1 MDGVGSIDVL
11 LLDHI
16 EGVPGVV
23 LVHGL
28 IVGIGEGQP
37 PLLSVGRSG
46 EQEVV
51 SDLELKEVANDLC
64 RFSRSASE
72 CLELVQKV
80 GVGDEVL
87 GEGHRV
93 VRVVEDDPQLYGVE
107 AGEIDGVC
115 CRLEAQILDVGCGSD
130 GYDSIHWQLL
140 DSDLK
145 PDVFSIGCEQFFG
158 YLDSIRTF
166 EFNTTTVLTGLVH
179 QCEIVSSYSQ
189 VEDVIAGLRIPFDGP
204 RGIVPEFVLGI
215 FLDCYIGLGWN
226 ILGVEVHGFDGEII
240 IQLHEF
246 VDFYFKLVFASERVV
261 GLLDLDLEL
270 VGHSCLVIEVGTAE
284 HGVQVLLGAS
294 VVVRSNILGIR
305 ILSFDRGGSRDGD
318 CRGIGCDPDHTGHV
332 GHGGPELPTGR
343 VFGHYGGFGLQ
354 DLDLDRLCHSL
365 EDLILG
371 GCLELDI
378 VLSCIDDLLHGLHV
392 APLIFYVEDGL
403 EPVRGD
409 RYGFIT
415 IDSVV
420 DIEGELV
427 LEIVTG
433 VCRIGSGGDGD
444 EFGREIGLD
453 DLEVSVNEDVPGLR
467 GRLLCILSG
476 ICERDLGYH
485 GVRIEPRIDDID
497 FIFQSRAIGDRL
509 DPERFLRNKGDDLC
523 SSILEPLLIDDLA
536 IPLDRDIADT
546 EVHILFGTE
555 VLHPYLVEEAL
566 FELVVGIDE
575 EEEVLPRILIA
586 IYHDARILDMNEP
599 SHVLGFV
606 LLSKVDAFL
615 VGEIE
620 NSTVLHLSA
629 LLNQDL
635 PFNPYRAVDGVHE
648 LRTGQD
654 VNNDILGD
662 K

>member
-1 MDGVGSIDVL
+1 M
-11 LLDHI
+11 
-16 EGVPGVV
+16 
-23 LVHGL
+23 
-28 IVGIGEGQP
+28 
-37 PLLSVGRSG
+37 
-46 EQEVV
+46 
-51 SDLELKEVANDLC
+51 
-64 RFSRSASE
+64 
-72 CLELVQKV
+72 
-80 GVGDEVL
+80 
-87 GEGHRV
+87 
-93 VRVVEDDPQLYGVE
+93 EDDPQLYGVE
-107 AGEIDGVC
+107 AGEIDGIC
-115 CRLEAQILDVGCGSD
+115 CRQEAQILDVGFGGD
-130 GYDSIHWQLL
+130 GYDSSHWQRL
-140 DSDLK
+140 DSDLE
-145 PDVFSIGCEQFFG
+145 PDVFSVCCDQCIA

-166 EFNTTTVLTGLVH
+166 EFNTATVLTGLVH

-189 VEDVIAGLRIPFDGP
+189 VEDVIAGLGIPFDGP

-226 ILGVEVHGFDGEII
+226 IRGVDVHGFDGEII

-246 VDFYFKLVFASERVV
+246 VDFYFQLVFASERVV

-270 VGHSCLVIEVGTAE
+270 VGHSCLVVEVGTAE

-294 VVVRSNILGIR
+294 AVVRSDLLGDR
-305 ILSFDRGGSRDGD
+305 ILSFDRGGSLDGD
-318 CRGIGCDPDHTGHV
+318 CQGFGRDLDHTGLV

-343 VFGHYGGFGLQ
+343 VFEHDGGCGLQ

-392 APLIFYVEDGL
+392 ALLIFYVEDGL

-415 IDSVV
+415 IDGVV

-433 VCRIGSGGDGD
+433 VCRVGSGGDGD
-444 EFGREIGLD
+444 EFGREVCLD
-453 DLEVSVNEDVPGLR
+453 DLEIPVYEEAPGLR
-467 GRLLCILSG
+467 VRLLSALSV
-476 ICERDLGYH
+476 IRESDLGSH
-485 GVRIEPRIDDID
+485 CIRIESGIDDIVVLV
-497 FIFQSRAIGDRL
+497 QNGVVGDRF
-509 DPERFLRNKGDDLC
+509 DPEGFLRNKGDHLC
-523 SSILEPLLIDDLA
+523 TGVLEPLLVDELA
-536 IPLDRDIADT
+536 VPLDRDVANT

-575 EEEVLPRILIA
+575 EEEVVPRILIA
-586 IYHDARILDMNEP
+586 IYLDARILDVNEP

-606 LLSKVDAFL
+606 LHLSKVDGFL

-662 K
+662 N